1 MGNEDI
7 SVGILAIFIHRSNHE
22 KIGKVLFIKI
32 KFLEVHK
39 NRLAQKPVCDDTDF
53 LMLKRR
59 VMGGVSTKKF
69 LVFRCLYL
77 LERGRTLSMVVLKLL
92 QNTNKKVLPS
102 SKV

>member
-1 MGNEDI
+1 M
-7 SVGILAIFIHRSNHE
+7 IFQLVSWQFSY
-22 KIGKVLFIKI
+22 IGQTMNYMLFIKI

-69 LVFRCLYL
+69 LVFRCLYRL
-77 LERGRTLSMVVLKLL
+77 RHLERGRTLSMVVLKLL
-92 QNTNKKVLPS
+92 QNTNKKILPS